1 MSSINPEG
9 STNPEHNLTPA
20 EVENL
25 DRLEAIAVDG
35 LGAYLQVGNA
45 LAEIRDRQLY
55 RDSHPSFETYVRDRL
70 GIDIP
75 GGDQMS
81 LTTISADAPVT
92 STIEQQPRAALRNKP
107 CEALAR
113 ACDET
118 LSALA
123 ADDRMRVE
131 IRLAI
136 RKQRDPDMPAD
147 EQSVDAWRV
156 AEHAGDDL
164 LPTLRWLLTQA
175 SGTIGA
181 VANELES
188 RAADIDDG
196 ARAQLRDDVIVVDG
210 ELAVV
215 KALLFDLVDWDSEL
229 RRLLEDKLPPFNT
242 GPDPEDNE

>member
-1 MSSINPEG
+1 
-9 STNPEHNLTPA
+9 
-20 EVENL
+20 
-25 DRLEAIAVDG
+25 
-35 LGAYLQVGNA
+35 
-45 LAEIRDRQLY
+45 
-55 RDSHPSFETYVRDRL
+55 
-70 GIDIP
+70 
-75 GGDQMS
+75 
-81 LTTISADAPVT
+81 
-92 STIEQQPRAALRNKP
+92 
-107 CEALAR
+107 
-113 ACDET
+113 
-118 LSALA
+118 
-123 ADDRMRVE
+123 MRVE

-229 RRLLEDKLPPFNT
+229 RRLLEDKLPPFDT
-242 GPDPEDNE
+242 GTDPGDDE